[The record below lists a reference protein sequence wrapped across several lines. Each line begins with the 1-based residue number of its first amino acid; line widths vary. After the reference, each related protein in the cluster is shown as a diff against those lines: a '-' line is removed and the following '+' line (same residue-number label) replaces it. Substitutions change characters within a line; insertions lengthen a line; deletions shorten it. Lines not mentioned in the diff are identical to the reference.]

1 MEQANTVDYILC
13 ECPLDNLTQLTDT
26 LLTHYQ
32 PTLVKTP
39 GICLTMIRAED
50 SVEKQEFYLGEAL
63 TTDCEVEINGHVGY
77 GICLGDEPDRAY
89 CMAVVEAVLAQ
100 NDAQTALIQ
109 TFLTQQAIIIGQAEE
124 TEFAHIMRTKVDFKL
139 MEQV

>member
-1 MEQANTVDYILC
+1 MEPDKSTDYILC
-13 ECPLDNLTQLTDT
+13 ECPLENLKQVTAR
-26 LLTHYQ
+26 LLAHYH
-32 PTLVKTP
+32 PTLVKAP

-89 CMAVVEAVLAQ
+89 CMAVLEAALAQ
-100 NDAQTALIQ
+100 NDAQQHLIQ
-109 TFLTQQAIIIGQAEE
+109 AFLIEQATLIRQQEE
-124 TEFAHIMRTKVDFKL
+124 TEFSHIMRTKVDFKL

>member
-1 MEQANTVDYILC
+1 MPTDNQTDYILC
-13 ECPLDNLTQLTDT
+13 ECPLDNLRQLTDQ

-63 TTDCEVEINGHVGY
+63 TTDCEVVINGHIGY

-89 CMAVVEAVLAQ
+89 CMAVVEAALAQ
-100 NDAQTALIQ
+100 DDAQTTLIQ
-109 TFLTQQAIIIGQAEE
+109 DFLTAQATIIRQAEE
-124 TEFAHIMRTKVDFKL
+124 SEFAHIMRTKVDFKL
-139 MEQV
+139 MEQA